1 MLSQEPSAAVLVL
14 LWGSPPH
21 VLLERKSCSV
31 ASRFAC
37 DVALPGGRIK
47 NGETPEEAALREAW
61 EEAWVCPSM
70 VRVLGRLGVFSTASE
85 PKIYTMAILAEPWG
99 PIDVAPRDPEVDA
112 VFWVNLEHVKKPS
125 TVLHRRRQV
134 QGVKLG
140 KDLVVW
146 GLTLRILTSLGEE
159 MATRSVK
166 DFKGT

>member
-1 MLSQEPSAAVLVL
+1 
-14 LWGSPPH
+14 
-21 VLLERKSCSV
+21 
-31 ASRFAC
+31 
-37 DVALPGGRIK
+37 
-47 NGETPEEAALREAW
+47 
-61 EEAWVCPSM
+61 M
-70 VRVLGRLGVFSTASE
+70 VRVLGRLGVFSTVSE

-112 VFWVNLEHVKKPS
+112 AFWVNLEHVKKPS